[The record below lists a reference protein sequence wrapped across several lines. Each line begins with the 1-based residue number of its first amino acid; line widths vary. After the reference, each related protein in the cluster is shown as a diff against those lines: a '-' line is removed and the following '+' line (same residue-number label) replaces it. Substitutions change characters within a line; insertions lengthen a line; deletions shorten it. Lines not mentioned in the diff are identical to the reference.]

1 MLGVG
6 RVCSGESRLASEVRK
21 GFLRGVTTELRSEG
35 TEDVNGGQTA
45 AAACAKAL
53 GWTRKHVAFEQ
64 MKKGSLTE
72 EKEQVRGASSRADFG
87 GCMSFLGL
95 KNKLPQTG
103 GAIWKHHPHFHCVSS
118 HPLPPMSLGVHIFS
132 FHKDISHLGLATDP
146 TLM

>member
-1 MLGVG
+1 MLDVG

-64 MKKGSLTE
+64 GKKGSLTE

-95 KNKLPQTG
+95 QNKLAQTG
-103 GAIWKHHPHFHCVSS
+103 GQFGSITPISTVSL
-118 HPLPPMSLGVHIFS
+118 HILCPP
-132 FHKDISHLGLATDP
+132 
-146 TLM
+146 

>member
-64 MKKGSLTE
+64 GKTDGRERASERAQLTCRLRRLHE
-72 EKEQVRGASSRADFG
+72 FPGAAEQIAP
-87 GCMSFLGL
+87 
-95 KNKLPQTG
+95 NW